1 MGYNMIRT
9 LKDVQTIADKS
20 TPKRLAVLA
29 PEDTE
34 FLSAVKEGWE
44 KGYIIPLLI
53 GDIEKIKRVSERIGF
68 DCENFELIRETDR
81 QAIANKG
88 LSMLF
93 SGRVDMVIKGQLPTA
108 FVYKSVIREE
118 TRIESGMTVCVLTM
132 WEIPGLNHFII
143 FTDVGV
149 NIKPD
154 LKAKI
159 NTVKNA
165 VFLLHVLG
173 NPRPKILALS
183 GSRGFGIDQP
193 SAKDAALLRQ
203 AALNGNLGECEV
215 LMETNLSGVFLGNAK
230 RLKSVDSIDISKLPD
245 VLLVPGLDA
254 GNILCKLDFLL
265 PVTRRSIVNT
275 SSGPVLVPSRA
286 DSKDSIVGEMA
297 MGVVISDRMKK
308 GYHK

>member
-1 MGYNMIRT
+1 MIRT
-9 LKDVQTIADKS
+9 LKDVLTIAGKS
-20 TPKRLAVLA
+20 TPKSIAVLA
-29 PEDTE
+29 PEDAE
-34 FLSAVKEGWE
+34 FLSAVKQGWE

-53 GDIEKIKRVSERIGF
+53 GDIEKIKRVSEGIGF
-68 DCENFELIRETDR
+68 ECDNFELIREPDR

-93 SGRVDMVIKGQLPTA
+93 SGRVDMVGKGQIPTA
-108 FVYKSVIREE
+108 YVYKSVIREE

-132 WEIPGLNHFII
+132 WEIPGLNRFII

-159 NTVKNA
+159 NTIKNA
-165 VFLLHVLG
+165 VFLLHIMG

-183 GSRGFGIDQP
+183 GERGFGIEQP
-193 SAKDAALLRQ
+193 SSKDAAMLRQ
-203 AALNGNLGECEV
+203 ACVKGNLGECEV
-215 LMETNLSGVFLGNAK
+215 LNETNLSSVFLGNAK
-230 RLKSVDSIDISKLPD
+230 RLKNMETIDITKLPD

-275 SSGPVLVPSRA
+275 SAGPVLVPSRA
-286 DSKDSIVGEMA
+286 DTKDSIVGELA
-297 MGVVISDRMKK
+297 MGLVISDRMKK
-308 GYHK
+308 GLHK